1 MREFRRLTVLVLLVT
16 AVAGALAGNAIHR
29 AAQARAGTDARYR
42 IDAATAHRDH
52 VPVLPA
58 RARDATF
65 RFAPGTPA
73 GDRAAFLTAVAA
85 ARPPARRLIDL
96 VDGLVDVT
104 IGPTGQP
111 GAVGITE
118 SGGPRYEVTVDL
130 GRVARLYGA
139 RGIDRVVLHEL
150 GHVVDHAIVPDDV
163 MAGLQAGIPAGYGCD
178 QGIAGACAS
187 PPERFAESFAKWA
200 TGDIGLDLFIGYKVL
215 PPTPTLDAWGA
226 PLAALGR

>member
-1 MREFRRLTVLVLLVT
+1 MRESRRLTVLVLLVT
-16 AVAGALAGNAIHR
+16 AVAGAFAGNAVHR
-29 AAQARAGTDARYR
+29 AARAEAGANARYR

-52 VPVLPA
+52 LPVLPA
-58 RARDATF
+58 KVRAATF

-73 GDRAAFLTAVAA
+73 GDQAAFLAAVAD

-111 GAVGITE
+111 GAVGLTE
-118 SGGPRYEVTVDL
+118 SGGPRYEVTIDL
-130 GRVARLYGA
+130 GRVARLYGR

-215 PPTPTLDAWGA
+215 PPMPTLDAWGA

>member
-1 MREFRRLTVLVLLVT
+1 MRESRRVTVLVLLLAAVAAAFAGT
-16 AVAGALAGNAIHR
+16 AVRR

-52 VPVLPA
+52 LPVLPTRV
-58 RARDATF
+58 RAATF
-65 RFAPGTPA
+65 RFAAGTPA
-73 GDRAAFLTAVAA
+73 GDRQAFLAAVAT
-85 ARPPARRLIDL
+85 ARPSARRLIDL

-111 GAVGITE
+111 DAVGLTE
-118 SGGPRYEVTVDL
+118 SGGPRSEVTVDL

-150 GHVVDHAIVPDDV
+150 GHVVDHAVVPDDV
-163 MAGLQAGIPAGYGCD
+163 MAGLQAGIPTGYGCD
-178 QGIAGACAS
+178 QGVAGACAS

>member
-42 IDAATAHRDH
+42 IDAATARRDH

-85 ARPPARRLIDL
+85 ARPA
-96 VDGLVDVT
+96 
-104 IGPTGQP
+104 GPP
-111 GAVGITE
+111 
-118 SGGPRYEVTVDL
+118 
-130 GRVARLYGA
+130 
-139 RGIDRVVLHEL
+139 
-150 GHVVDHAIVPDDV
+150 
-163 MAGLQAGIPAGYGCD
+163 
-178 QGIAGACAS
+178 
-187 PPERFAESFAKWA
+187 
-200 TGDIGLDLFIGYKVL
+200 
-215 PPTPTLDAWGA
+215 
-226 PLAALGR
+226 